1 MKFVRL
7 FIGRIEVNSPGISFK
22 NIAKLADFKTEYYPI
37 RSVAVLLMHLP
48 KGQSSHTTS

>member
-22 NIAKLADFKTEYYPI
+22 NIVKLADIKTEYYPI
-37 RSVAVLLMHLP
+37 RSVAVLLMYLP
-48 KGQSSHTTS
+48 NGQSSSSAS